1 MFLGQIILNSL
12 VLGTQVL
19 LLAVPL
25 YLVYSVSK
33 IYHLAL
39 GASGMAAAYGLY
51 FGLSQGW
58 PLSLAIFL
66 AVLVA
71 LILGLVSYWLLE
83 GAARKK
89 QTMLGLLI
97 SLALGIVIES
107 LLSIIFGTDSK
118 SLISGV
124 LPIISWG
131 ELYITIPGI
140 ITIVMGLV
148 SAAIFALL
156 IKKTPWGRNLIG
168 IAENDHLAASLNINA
183 SRIRCGVFMAAGL
196 LAGFIGIMTVMN
208 TALAPQTGFP
218 LIILAFIALL
228 IGGITDI
235 RGTIAATYLI
245 ALIPELIINL
255 SSSKW
260 SLSTNWKMVI
270 VFILAA
276 LILIWRPQG
285 LFISKSRID

>member
-1 MFLGQIILNSL
+1 MFFGQILLNSL

-25 YLVYSVSK
+25 YLVYSVSR

-51 FGLSQGW
+51 FGLSKGW
-58 PLSLAIFL
+58 PLGLAIFL
-66 AVLVA
+66 AIAVA
-71 LILGLVSYWLLE
+71 VSLSLISYWLLE
-83 GAARKK
+83 SAARKK

-107 LLSIIFGTDSK
+107 LISIIFGTDAK
-118 SLISGV
+118 SLVNGV

-131 ELYITIPGI
+131 ALYITIPGV
-140 ITIVMGLV
+140 ITILAGILL
-148 SAAIFALL
+148 AIIFVLL
-156 IKKTPWGRNLIG
+156 INKTPWGRNLVG
-168 IAENDHLAASLNINA
+168 IAENDHLSASLNINA
-183 SRIRCGVFMAAGL
+183 SKIRCGVFIAAGL

-218 LIILAFIALL
+218 LVILAFIALL

-235 RGTIAATYLI
+235 RGTIIATYLI

-255 SSSKW
+255 SSSEW

-276 LILIWRPQG
+276 LVLIWRPKG
-285 LFISKSRID
+285 LFISKSRVD